1 MEQDIILITQQNK
14 MELHG
19 HMLHIVVLPLGV
31 FLEYIQVLMVMLFIL
46 VHIVIFVV
54 VLVEV
59 TGLLMPQEVFM

>member
-1 MEQDIILITQQNK
+1 MEQVIISITQQNK

-19 HMLHIVVLPLGV
+19 YMLHIVVPLLGV
-31 FLEYIQVLMVMLFIL
+31 FLDFIQVLMVMLFIL

-59 TGLLMPQEVFM
+59 TGLLMPQEAIM